1 MSKQNDLE
9 FKTIQDFLVKFLMDS
24 ECYAKFV
31 YNLHRAKPPYVRRT
45 VTELIDF
52 EYKGDK
58 QYRYLI
64 TSAFDWNDTPE
75 RCNFWLN
82 VAKNFTEEF
91 SKSFG
96 DSDNIIIKPTKL
108 VFNSIW

>member
-9 FKTIQDFLVKFLMDS
+9 FKTIQDFLVKFLMDH

-31 YNLHRAKPPYVRRT
+31 YNLDRAKPPYTRRT
-45 VTELIDF
+45 VSELIDF

-64 TSAFDWNDTPE
+64 SAFNWDDTPE
-75 RCNFWLN
+75 RCNFWIN

-96 DSDNIIIKPTKL
+96 DSDNVTKSTKL
-108 VFNSIW
+108 IFNSIW